1 MLILNMIFFMI
12 SPCGRCSV
20 WFGGEKFQ
28 DQLGEGL
35 TLLRITTRLF
45 VIF

>member
-1 MLILNMIFFMI
+1 MLILNMIFFPLLVVVAP
-12 SPCGRCSV
+12 S
-20 WFGGEKFQ
+20 GGEKFQ

-45 VIF
+45 VTF